1 MIKDPGKVHLIGVVR
16 GKDIAKEKGSETDT
30 HPVGATV
37 AARTV
42 GRNEI
47 GRGAETQDQVIAGM
61 PHVTEYTIH
70 LNAVMVIDNSVIC
83 IHYVVELLQMDRVFG
98 VEDLDIGR
106 TDVTFSNRPLCPR
119 TSIKT
124 TTTTGS
130 IIPIN
135 RPQCLKA
142 STIIC
147 QTRWS

>member
-1 MIKDPGKVHLIGVVR
+1 MR

-61 PHVTEYTIH
+61 LHVTEYTIH
-70 LNAVMVIDNSVIC
+70 LNAVMVIDNSVIG

-106 TDVTFSNRPLCPR
+106 TDVTF
-119 TSIKT
+119 
-124 TTTTGS
+124 
-130 IIPIN
+130 IN